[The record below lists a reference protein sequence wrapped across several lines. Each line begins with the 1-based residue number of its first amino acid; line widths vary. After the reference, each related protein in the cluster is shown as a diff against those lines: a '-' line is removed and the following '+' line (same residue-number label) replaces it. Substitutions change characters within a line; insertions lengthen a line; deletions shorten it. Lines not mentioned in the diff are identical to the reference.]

1 MKENDQL
8 ESLRRLLAEWRPAGY
23 DSLPDLDLYKDQL
36 LEYMQRQ
43 QMPHGG
49 DDALTGA
56 MVNNYIKSGLLPRPE
71 GKRYQ
76 RQHLAILT
84 ALCQLK
90 QVLSMSDIGTLLA
103 LQPDAGQPE
112 TFYPR
117 YLDQLDRALG
127 RAAEQLPK
135 TDDREALARSALEL
149 AVQSYADLLVARQL
163 LALLTDRPEQKGER
177 KKRPEKE

>member
-1 MKENDQL
+1 MEEKDQL
-8 ESLRRLLAEWRPAGY
+8 ESLRRLLAEWRPVDY

-56 MVNNYIKSGLLPRPE
+56 MVNNYIKSGLLPRPA

-76 RQHLAILT
+76 RQHLAVLT

-90 QVLSMSDIGTLLA
+90 QVLPMSDIGTLLA
-103 LQPDAGQPE
+103 QQPDAGQPE
-112 TFYPR
+112 VFYPR
-117 YLDQLDRALG
+117 YLDQLDQALG
-127 RAAEQLPK
+127 RAADQLPA
-135 TDDREALARSALEL
+135 TADRERLARSALAF

-163 LALLTDRPEQKGER
+163 LALLNGQSE
-177 KKRPEKE
+177 PEK